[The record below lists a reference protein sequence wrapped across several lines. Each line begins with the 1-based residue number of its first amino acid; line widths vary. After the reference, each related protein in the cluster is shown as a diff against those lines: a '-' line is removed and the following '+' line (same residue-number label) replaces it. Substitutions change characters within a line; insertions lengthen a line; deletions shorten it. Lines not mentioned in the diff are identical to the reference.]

1 MFFIQKILVPKVLKC
16 SLRGCIASFRIIFTS
31 FHVVFAPFRVIFTS
45 FCVVLLRMVTHHTAT
60 TFVLFFCHLH
70 EIDINLINISEF
82 LIYIINFVSPLKIY
96 ICIPFFNH
104 FFSHFMVNSSNIF
117 KKNRWGVRFLYRKY
131 FSIGY

>member
-1 MFFIQKILVPKVLKC
+1 MLFIPKILVPKVLKC
-16 SLRGCIASFRIIFTS
+16 SLRGGHCVISHHFHIVSRRFRAVS
-31 FHVVFAPFRVIFTS
+31 GHFHVILCRVASNGDTS
-45 FCVVLLRMVTHHTAT
+45 HSNNICT
-60 TFVLFFCHLH
+60 FFCHLH

-117 KKNRWGVRFLYRKY
+117 KK
-131 FSIGY
+131 IGGGSDFCIENILV

>member
-1 MFFIQKILVPKVLKC
+1 MLFIPKILVPKVLKC
-16 SLRGCIASFRIIFTS
+16 SLRGGIASFRIIFTS

-60 TFVLFFCHLH
+60 TFVLFLSFTWNWYQFNKYIWIFNLYNQFCLP
-70 EIDINLINISEF
+70 L
-82 LIYIINFVSPLKIY
+82 NFF

-117 KKNRWGVRFLYRKY
+117 KK
-131 FSIGY
+131 IGGGSDFCIENILV